1 MKILEPTADEMKKY
15 YRLRW
20 KILRQPLG
28 LEEGTEKD
36 DLEDQSIHRVVK
48 IENQIIGIGRLHFV
62 DDNNT
67 QIRYMAVE
75 DNFRKSG
82 VGKLI
87 VDEFIKISENRN
99 TKKIILYAR
108 ESVIDF
114 YKKLGFDVVREAHKL
129 ENIQHFL
136 MEKIID
142 NYCNMLSKI

>member
-1 MKILEPTADEMKKY
+1 MKILEPASDEMKEY
-15 YRLRW
+15 YHLRW
-20 KILRQPLG
+20 KILREPLG
-28 LEEGTEKD
+28 LEQETEKD
-36 DLEDQSIHRVVK
+36 DLEDKSIHRVVK
-48 IENQIIGIGRLHFV
+48 VNNQIIGVGRLHFI
-62 DDNNT
+62 DDSKA

-75 DNFRKSG
+75 NNFRRSG

-114 YKKLGFDVVREAHKL
+114 YKNLGFDIVREAHKL

-136 MEKIID
+136 MEKIII
-142 NYCNMLSKI
+142 NHL

>member
-1 MKILEPTADEMKKY
+1 MKILEPSSDEMKEY
-15 YRLRW
+15 YHLRW
-20 KILRQPLG
+20 KILREPLG

-48 IENQIIGIGRLHFV
+48 IDDQIIGVGRLHFV
-62 DDNNT
+62 DDNDA

-75 DNFRKSG
+75 DNFRESG

-114 YKKLGFDVVREAHKL
+114 YKKLGFDIVREAHKL
-129 ENIQHFL
+129 KNIQHFL
-136 MEKIID
+136 MEKIII
-142 NYCNMLSKI
+142 NYKRRI

>member
-1 MKILEPTADEMKKY
+1 MKILEPTSDEMKEY
-15 YRLRW
+15 YHLRW
-20 KILRQPLG
+20 KILREPLG

-48 IENQIIGIGRLHFV
+48 IDNQIIGVGRLHFV
-62 DDNNT
+62 DDNDA

-75 DNFRKSG
+75 DNFRESG

-114 YKKLGFDVVREAHKL
+114 YKKLAFDIVREAHKL

-136 MEKIID
+136 MEKIIKI
-142 NYCNMLSKI
+142 LSA